1 MSRPRGRRRT
11 PSGPPHVRIYAHEM
25 ATPAWDTLDTD
36 ARALLVLMRSMW
48 TDTARHHVHMSI
60 RTIMDRLHIGQ
71 RRATAARDALLDRR
85 WIELMERGAFARKIR
100 HASVYA
106 VSMPDEADAPRGY
119 MSWRPTVAAAA
130 TDTPPRTAAAQ
141 KNTVAVVTTDG
152 SCPGYRGRSADPSTP
167 RVGSRGS
174 YRDPDFSPSLGSCG
188 SYTDTVTTVW
198 CTPDRAVPG
207 PDDAQDGDAWTH

>member
-25 ATPAWDTLDTD
+25 ATPAWDTLDPD

-48 TDTARHHVHMSI
+48 TDAARHHVHMSI

-71 RRATAARDALLDRR
+71 RRAMAARDALIERR
-85 WIELMERGAFARKIR
+85 WIELMERGAFARKVR

-106 VSMPDEADAPRGY
+106 VSMPDEPDAPRGY
-119 MSWRPTVAAAA
+119 MSWRATVAETA
-130 TDTPPRTAAAQ
+130 TDTPTRAAAAQ
-141 KNTVAVVTTDG
+141 KNTVAVVTADG
-152 SCPGYRGRSADPSTP
+152 SRSSYRGRSTDPSTP

-174 YRDPDFSPSLGSCG
+174 YRDPGFSAPIGSCHG
-188 SYTDTVTTVW
+188 YTDTVTTVW
-198 CTPDRAVPG
+198 CTPDRALSCPADG
-207 PDDAQDGDAWTH
+207 GDGDTWTH

>member
-71 RRATAARDALLDRR
+71 RRATAARDALV
-85 WIELMERGAFARKIR
+85 ERGWIVLLERGTFARKIR

-106 VSMPDEADAPRGY
+106 VSMPDEPDAPREY
-119 MSWRPTVAAAA
+119 MSWRATVAGTA
-130 TDTPPRTAAAQ
+130 TDTPPRAAAAQ
-141 KNTVAVVTTDG
+141 KNTVAVVNTDG
-152 SCPGYRGRSADPSTP
+152 SRGGYRGRSADPSRP
-167 RVGSRGS
+167 RVGSRGG
-174 YRDPDFSPSLGSCG
+174 YRDPGFLGSVG
-188 SYTDTVTTVW
+188 SCHGYTDTVTTVW
-198 CTPDRAVPG
+198 CTPDRAVPD
-207 PDDAQDGDAWTH
+207 PDDAQDGDTWTH